1 MQQIHVPAKQ
11 ILGIAL
17 RTTNE
22 NNQSALDIPRLW
34 QEFHAQN
41 MIHQI
46 PAKINTTIYVIY
58 TDYERDHT
66 APYTT
71 LIGCEVQNLAVIPPG
86 LVGHRIPAGTYT
98 QLTVEGNLM
107 DNLVIDAWVRIWNS
121 PNLERTYTSDFEV
134 YGPEAQDP
142 TQAKVALYLATK

>member
-1 MQQIHVPAKQ
+1 MQQIHLPAKY

-22 NNQSALDIPRLW
+22 NNQSALDIPKLW
-34 QEFHAQN
+34 QEFHSQN
-41 MIHQI
+41 IIAKI
-46 PAKINTTIYVIY
+46 PAKINTNIYAIY
-58 TDYERDHT
+58 TDYESDHT
-66 APYTT
+66 ASYTT
-71 LIGCEVQNLAVIPPG
+71 LIGCEVQSLAGIPPG
-86 LVGHRIPAGTYT
+86 LVAHRIPAGTYT

-107 DNLVIDAWVRIWNS
+107 DNLVINAWIKIWNS

-142 TQAKVALYLATK
+142 TQAKVAIYLATK